1 MDNTIQYENTQLPE
15 MYAREILINNEPY
28 TQYYFFE
35 NNIEVI
41 YGEDRGWAE
50 NFENLTDDE
59 INDILNNTENINIV
73 NLNDEYPNILNDINN
88 NNNE

>member
-1 MDNTIQYENTQLPE
+1 MDDTIQYENAQLPE

-35 NNIEVI
+35 NNNEVI

-50 NFENLTDDE
+50 NFDNLTDDE
-59 INDILNNTENINIV
+59 INAILNNTENINIV
-73 NLNDEYPNILNDINN
+73 NLNDELNNINN